1 MKRTPTVGGVLVLAM
16 AGALWV
22 AAPVSATGSEGCTP
36 GYWKNHPSSWAASGL
51 TPSQTVESVFNVPGS
66 LPPYGDATLL
76 QALAFK
82 GGPDRAGAARI
93 LLRAATAGLLNLSNP
108 TIDYGGTLAMFKSR
122 TNAALASGSRVRMI
136 NLATEFDNRNNQG
149 NCPLN

>member
-1 MKRTPTVGGVLVLAM
+1 M
-16 AGALWV
+16 
-22 AAPVSATGSEGCTP
+22 
-36 GYWKNHPSSWAASGL
+36 
-51 TPSQTVESVFNVPGS
+51 
-66 LPPYGDATLL
+66 L

-82 GGPDRAGAARI
+82 GGPGPAGAARI

-108 TIDYGGTLAMFKSR
+108 TIDYGGTVAMFKSR